1 MVSSGSKFIMIA
13 ALLIGCSLRFDGV
26 VATGV
31 TAPRQME
38 LLGRGIVAVSQGDGK
53 VFISWRMLGTDPA
66 AIAFNLY
73 RAANGGKPVK
83 LNEKP
88 IADVTSFVDAK
99 ADLTKTNSYFVRP
112 VLKGKE
118 QVASKPFSLP
128 ANAPGRQYLSIPL
141 QTPTGY
147 APNDASAGDLDGDRK
162 KMIDQYTKLKADY
175 KTALEKAN
183 EQAVSAEE
191 REKRKKSSEVK
202 LAEMNDLE
210 SSITQF
216 DRQARTSLDEQQR
229 RMRDNILSEIRGVVE
244 LKAKAGGYAMVLD
257 TAGETANRTPFVLY
271 TNNESDITKAVLAQL
286 NETAPANRVTTG
298 SDKDK
303 DKEKK

>member
-1 MVSSGSKFIMIA
+1 MNV
-13 ALLIGCSLRFDGV
+13 
-26 VATGV
+26 
-31 TAPRQME
+31 
-38 LLGRGIVAVSQGDGK
+38 
-53 VFISWRMLGTDPA
+53 IS
-66 AIAFNLY
+66 
-73 RAANGGKPVK
+73 
-83 LNEKP
+83 
-88 IADVTSFVDAK
+88 
-99 ADLTKTNSYFVRP
+99 TKTI
-112 VLKGKE
+112 
-118 QVASKPFSLP
+118 FSLCLTALWVLP
-128 ANAPGRQYLSIPL
+128 ITASAQQQRLATIDLRQVFDSYWKTK
-141 QTPTGY
+141 Q
-147 APNDASAGDLDGDRK
+147 ADASLKDKAGDLDGDRK
-162 KMIDQYTKLKADY
+162 KMIDQYNKLKADY

-191 REKRKKSSEVK
+191 REKRKKASETK

-244 LKAKAGGYAMVLD
+244 LKAKSGGYAMVVD

-286 NETAPANRVTTG
+286 NETAPANRITPG
-298 SDKDK
+298 SDKDKDK

>member
-1 MVSSGSKFIMIA
+1 MNVILKKAIGVLVLG
-13 ALLIGCSLRFDGV
+13 ALCVIPASAQQQKLATIDLRQVFDNYWK
-26 VATGV
+26 TK
-31 TAPRQME
+31 Q
-38 LLGRGIVAVSQGDGK
+38 
-53 VFISWRMLGTDPA
+53 
-66 AIAFNLY
+66 
-73 RAANGGKPVK
+73 
-83 LNEKP
+83 
-88 IADVTSFVDAK
+88 ADT
-99 ADLTKTNSYFVRP
+99 T
-112 VLKGKE
+112 LKDK
-118 QVASKPFSLP
+118 
-128 ANAPGRQYLSIPL
+128 
-141 QTPTGY
+141 
-147 APNDASAGDLDGDRK
+147 AGDLDADRK
-162 KMIDQYTKLKADY
+162 KMIDQYNKLKADY

-191 REKRKKSSEVK
+191 REKRKKASETK

-229 RMRDNILSEIRGVVE
+229 RMRDNILAEIRAIVE

-286 NETAPANRVTTG
+286 NETAPANRVTNG

-303 DKEKK
+303 EKDKK